1 MFFFSKQRVVALWEM
16 NLKNFR
22 KFGTSQVREA
32 GLVIGIPVKRHR
44 GREPGPSTD
53 LAGTHTGHTGA
64 HEHTEDTDEPHN
76 HPCPPTHPHDRAT
89 TDSAAGSTALSPQ
102 PQPRS
107 RTLPAADSEEAASPQ
122 RTRPGRLPLPQSAYR
137 PMSPRLLEGGRRNES
152 TDTVTARAGLV
163 PVPCERSFHIAKSVA
178 FPVATLDFSF
188 DLSHLPVLGWNRL

>member
-16 NLKNFR
+16 NFR
-22 KFGTSQVREA
+22 KFSTSQVREA

-107 RTLPAADSEEAASPQ
+107 RTLPAADSEEAAPSEPDPAAS
-122 RTRPGRLPLPQSAYR
+122 RSESA
-137 PMSPRLLEGGRRNES
+137 SPRLLEGGRRNES